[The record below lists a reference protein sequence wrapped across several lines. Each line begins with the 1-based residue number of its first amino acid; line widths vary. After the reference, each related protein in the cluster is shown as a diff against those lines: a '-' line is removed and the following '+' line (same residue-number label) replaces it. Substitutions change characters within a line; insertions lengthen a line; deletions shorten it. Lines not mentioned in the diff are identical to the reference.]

1 MHGGPVRRH
10 GRDHNPACCI
20 LGKQGTRHLGDG
32 LPRGSLTH
40 SDEYR
45 AIANR
50 HDVATLEGGH
60 AMISLGAAI
69 PDLEVT
75 LGEDGV
81 TSVNG
86 ASQDGFLLT
95 SRPTHW
101 IEGDTAEDPC
111 RGISSE
117 LSIGQRRNEKFS
129 FAVRLDKRAKNVL
142 ASLRRHFAVGH
153 ATNEILGQG
162 VRRHVIEPV
171 PNILVNTQPNRVRG
185 QLPVKYPGTTL
196 RDIKD
201 LGQQLMH
208 LMNDNSTF
216 SHLGHEISRIF
227 LCFFNPQ
234 DVIKEQFS
242 TIAWGEPTMRQTRLT
257 HHHLTKLANFRP
269 CTNGSS
275 HFLTFHRGEASS
287 LPWQSPQHRRIA
299 LLHH

>member
-1 MHGGPVRRH
+1 
-10 GRDHNPACCI
+10 
-20 LGKQGTRHLGDG
+20 
-32 LPRGSLTH
+32 
-40 SDEYR
+40 
-45 AIANR
+45 
-50 HDVATLEGGH
+50 
-60 AMISLGAAI
+60 MISLGAAV

-81 TSVNG
+81 MSVNG

-101 IEGDTAEDPC
+101 VEGNTAENPC

-117 LSIGQRRNEKFS
+117 LSIGQRRNEKFI
-129 FAVRLDKRAKNVL
+129 FTVRLDKRTKNVL
-142 ASLRRHFAVGH
+142 ASVRRHFAVSY

-171 PNILVNTQPNRVRG
+171 PNILVNTQPNRVGG

-196 RDIKD
+196 RDIKN

-208 LMNDNSTF
+208 FMNDNSTF
-216 SHLGHEISRIF
+216 PHLGHEISMIF
-227 LCFFNPQ
+227 LCFFDPQ
-234 DVIKEQFS
+234 DVIEEQFS
-242 TIAWGEPTMRQTRLT
+242 TIAWSEPTMRQTRLA

-275 HFLTFHRGEASS
+275 HFLTFHRGETSS